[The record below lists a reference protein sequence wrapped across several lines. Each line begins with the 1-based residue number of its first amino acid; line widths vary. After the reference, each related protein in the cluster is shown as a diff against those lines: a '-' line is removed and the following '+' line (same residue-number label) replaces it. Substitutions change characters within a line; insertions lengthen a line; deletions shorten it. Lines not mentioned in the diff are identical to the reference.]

1 MVSTTNAQIGVLA
14 KAFTVEGVNP
24 NDPTAQLPPDASTN
38 GVYLNIPMWEGPSIK
53 DGESDLLEIWVLEPG
68 VLLETNFYRNLFPV
82 PVTIPAR
89 FHLPAQ
95 YLQREGEI
103 SLWYRVTIGENENPD
118 TSLRQRFTL
127 RRQLPTNLAK
137 PVFPNA
143 TPWGYFI
150 CCSVPRM
157 WDEVKVR
164 VPAQPGRFSKD
175 DECMLDWEGFYT
187 LNGVRAIPGT
197 AGRFVKTLTE
207 QDVDSPIG
215 FDFVLGAD
223 KFEQYIAPMGK
234 KEIKPDGTT
243 GTTGSAQASYTLYRG
258 GIAIGRSDE
267 GLAKFDRV
275 VSGETFHCDR
285 EHDTC
290 KR

>member
-1 MVSTTNAQIGVLA
+1 MASTTNAQIGVLA
-14 KAFTVEGVNP
+14 RPFTVEGVDP
-24 NDPTAQLPPDASTN
+24 SDPTAQLPPDASTN
-38 GVYLNIPMWEGPSIK
+38 GVYLNIPLWDSPSIEA
-53 DGESDLLEIWVLEPG
+53 GNSDLLEIWVLEPG
-68 VLLETNFYRNLFPV
+68 VTDETRFYSNAFPV

-89 FHLPAQ
+89 FHLPPQ

-103 SLWYRVTIGENENPD
+103 SLRYRVTLGDNGNED
-118 TSLRQRFTL
+118 TALPQRFTL
-127 RRQLPTNLAK
+127 KRQVPTNLAK

-143 TPWGYFI
+143 TPWGYFH

-157 WDEVKVR
+157 WVELLVR

-175 DECMLDWEGFYT
+175 DECVLDWEGFYT
-187 LNGVRAIPGT
+187 LNAVRAIPGT
-197 AGRFVKTLTE
+197 VGRFVKTLTE
-207 QDVDSPIG
+207 QDADSPIG

-234 KEIKPDGTT
+234 KEPRPDGTT
-243 GTTGSAQASYTLYRG
+243 GSAKASYTLYRG
-258 GIAIGRSDE
+258 GIAIGRSTV

-275 VSGETFHCDR
+275 VPGESFHCDD

-290 KR
+290 KK